1 MKIETEIK
9 LILENI
15 NIDRLTNKIEETLN
29 LNRSNSFHQVTHQFF
44 YEDYTKQN
52 AFPRIR
58 NEENGSNTLT
68 IKAKINDDGQKESEY
83 FKRIELETD
92 ISNVESVISMMP
104 FFGYPK
110 KVSWEKKRVNFTS
123 NKSEELS
130 FAISLDETPMGYFL
144 EIESDSGEEKIEEII
159 KILELSN
166 LERTKKA
173 YLGVWADFNKIN
185 NTDREDMMF
194 KK

>member
-15 NIDRLTNKIEETLN
+15 NIEQLTNKIEETFN
-29 LNRSNSFHQVTHQFF
+29 LKRSNSFHQVTHQFF

-68 IKAKINDDGQKESEY
+68 VKAKIKDGEQKESEY

-123 NKSEELS
+123 NKNEELS

-144 EIESDSGEEKIEEII
+144 EIESNEEKIEEII

-173 YLGVWADFNKIN
+173 YLGVWADFNKKN
-185 NTDREDMMF
+185 NTDRENMMF
-194 KK
+194 TK

>member
-9 LILENI
+9 LILGSLNI
-15 NIDRLTNKIEETLN
+15 EELACKIETTFDLK
-29 LNRSNSFHQVTHQFF
+29 RSDSFHQVTHQFF

-58 NEENGSNTLT
+58 NEEDGSNTLT
-68 IKAKINDDGQKESEY
+68 VKAKLKDGEQEESNY

-92 ISNVESVISMMP
+92 ISNVESVVSMMP

-110 KVSWEKKRVNFTS
+110 KISWEKKRINFTS
-123 NKSEELS
+123 NKSEELK
-130 FAISLDETPMGYFL
+130 FTISLDETPMGYFL
-144 EIESDSGEEKIEEII
+144 EIESDEETIEEII
-159 KILELSN
+159 KTLELSN

-173 YLGVWADFNKIN
+173 YLGVWADFNNRN
-185 NTDREDMMF
+185 NTVREDVMF
-194 KK
+194 NK

>member
-9 LILENI
+9 LILENL
-15 NIDRLTNKIEETLN
+15 NIEELTNKIEETFELK
-29 LNRSNSFHQVTHQFF
+29 RSDSFHQVTHQFF
-44 YEDYTKQN
+44 YEDHTKQN

-68 IKAKINDDGQKESEY
+68 VKAKLKDDGQKESDY

-92 ISNVESVISMMP
+92 ISNVESVVNMMP

-110 KVSWEKKRVNFTS
+110 KVSWEKKRVNFIS

-144 EIESDSGEEKIEEII
+144 EIESDEEKIEEII
-159 KILELSN
+159 KTLELSN

-173 YLGVWADFNKIN
+173 YLGVWADFNKKN
-185 NTDREDMMF
+185 NTVREDMMF
-194 KK
+194 NK